1 MNLVKTLKSAAAI
14 SAVALSFV
22 SAPSFATVGLH
33 ADASLGVKTCRN
45 GSECTDPNGP
55 SLDGFAG
62 TASQAPSIR
71 TCTKTTAECADPNGP
86 SLDGFVGTVSQAP
99 SIRTCTKNSVE
110 CSDPNGP
117 SLDGFVAPVQPVTN
131 LVHTVGKN

>member
-86 SLDGFVGTVSQAP
+86 SLDGLVDPKLGTVISA
-99 SIRTCTKNSVE
+99 T
-110 CSDPNGP
+110 DPVPRSRRMKKPALSAGSMISRGP
-117 SLDGFVAPVQPVTN
+117 
-131 LVHTVGKN
+131 VG